1 MTMPDKPAISI
12 ITPVYKGIKFLRRT
26 FACVQA
32 QSFADW
38 EWILV
43 DDESRDGSGKLIEE
57 FAVADPRVK
66 TMHQKNGGT
75 SVARNTAM
83 AVARGKY
90 LAFLDEDDIYHPRYL
105 ETLFNLAETHQAD
118 ITGCRKMMF
127 DEDSEPVFPDDGP
140 SDTTEVK
147 IADRAGICEWLTG
160 LKAQIPCEVW
170 LNLYRRDVF
179 GDHPFPPGVRVE
191 QDFRWHYSALPRC
204 RKYVRLDWTGYA
216 WRSTTAGGWLN
227 PSPASMISHVETYR
241 LLATTLPEKMGLNS
255 HQLKGFLDGFDV
267 AAHVNFFLPLKHG
280 VRLTRE
286 ESRVLRAG
294 IRSLYPIGIDLRHK
308 LHFRK
313 RLLWNLFMLTGCEA
327 FVRI

>member
-12 ITPVYKGIKFLRRT
+12 LTPVYKGINFLRRT

-32 QSFADW
+32 QSFTDW

-57 FAVADPRVK
+57 FAAADPRVR

-83 AVARGKY
+83 AAARGKY

-105 ETLFNLAETHQAD
+105 ETLFNLAEEHGAD
-118 ITGCRKMMF
+118 IAGCQKLMF
-127 DEDSEPVFPDDGP
+127 DERAEPTFPDDGP
-140 SDTTEVK
+140 APDAEVK
-147 IADRAGICEWLTG
+147 VADRDGLREWLAG
-160 LKAQIPCEVW
+160 LKAVIPCEVW

-204 RKYVRLDWTGYA
+204 RKYVRIDWTGYA
-216 WRSTTAGGWLN
+216 WRATAAGGWLN
-227 PSPASMISHVETYR
+227 PNAQSMLSHVETFR
-241 LLATTLPEKMGLNS
+241 QLASTLPAQMGLDER
-255 HQLKGFLDGFDV
+255 QLKGFLDGFDV
-267 AAHVNFFLPLKHG
+267 AAHVNFFLALRHG

-286 ESRVLRAG
+286 ESRQLRQG
-294 IRSLYPIGIDLRHK
+294 IRSLYPLGIDLRHK